1 MIVHHRYQNNEI
13 LVLLRKVNSFLINI
27 LLHKED
33 YEKELKE
40 FISFTAK
47 QINVKFC
54 VYVKFDERINFYS
67 IDSSDIYFLN
77 KKEFELTIENS
88 VEILKEWFEIYF
100 EPLSYRQDT
109 TGLIDELKFFVSLND
124 LVIAP
129 CKSNENI
136 YGLMIVGR
144 ETDLTNDEF
153 LKNQF
158 LAESLGFIEEFKS
171 KYEIKSQK
179 ENTAHH
185 HEKMEIISNVSA
197 GIAHDV
203 NNVLATIFS
212 SLDVLKKK
220 IQLPNEALHLL
231 GSIETSAIR
240 ARDLTRGMLTFGKE
254 KATDM
259 VNISSLINE
268 CANAFSNNI
277 PDRIEFSYEIE
288 ENIPS
293 LIGNNNQL
301 YQVILNLLMNAK
313 EAISGK
319 GKIELS
325 VYSIIVND
333 KVTRLNDF
341 LEKGTYIVI
350 KVSDTGCGMH
360 RDVLKRIFEPYFST
374 KKKETASGIG
384 LYNCYGIVK
393 SHKGFFEI
401 DTEVNIGSTF
411 KVYLPS
417 FDKPNKQEKKNNKNK
432 VIMLVDDEPI
442 LVELT
447 SELLQA
453 QDYKI
458 VSASSAEEAIEILKK
473 GTEIDLFITDYKLS
487 KMNGIECIKE
497 LRKMNYNFPVILATG
512 TIHQKEIMNTREA
525 GINEILKKPYDFDYL
540 LRIVQKY
547 I

>member
-158 LAESLGFIEEFKS
+158 LAESLGFIEDFKS

-442 LVELT
+442 LIELT

>member
-158 LAESLGFIEEFKS
+158 LAESLGFIEDFKS